1 MYYFLESSQCRAVRY
16 HVALNGYKNKHSE
29 NVKKLSEVMATIP
42 MMDAFK
48 FNGVSEKEFKQM
60 EKKSDN
66 KFTLSKDNL
75 EIQYRVY
82 DKMDDMPL
90 LMVLVK
96 P

>member
-1 MYYFLESSQCRAVRY
+1 MT
-16 HVALNGYKNKHSE
+16 
-29 NVKKLSEVMATIP
+29 TIP
-42 MMDAFK
+42 MLDAFK

-60 EKKSDN
+60 EKEEDN

-90 LMVLVK
+90 LIVLVK